1 MPVAIRIFCNALHCA
16 AKKPQGKRIP
26 TVALLPRN
34 DVVNC
39 NFYHLKFI
47 QLKSQQEETTMLKN
61 IPPILSPELL
71 KVLAEMGHSDRIC
84 IGDGNFPGAR
94 MAKAKNAIFI
104 RADGHGVPELLDAIL
119 QVIPLDTYV
128 DTPAMIMEVGE
139 QDKGLEIP
147 IWNTYKEIIAKYDD
161 RGAAAVGQYERFK
174 FYDEAQDC
182 YCIIQTGETAIYAN
196 IILQKGVIK

>member
-1 MPVAIRIFCNALHCA
+1 
-16 AKKPQGKRIP
+16 
-26 TVALLPRN
+26 
-34 DVVNC
+34 
-39 NFYHLKFI
+39 
-47 QLKSQQEETTMLKN
+47 MLKN

-84 IGDGNFPGAR
+84 IGDGNFPGAA
-94 MAKAKNAIFI
+94 MAKAKNAIFL

-128 DTPAMIMEVGE
+128 EKPAVLMEKMACDAE
-139 QDKGLEIP
+139 LEIP
-147 IWNTYKEIIAKYDD
+147 VWETYKQIVANHDE
-161 RGAAAVGQYERFK
+161 RGAEAVGNIDRFAFYE
-174 FYDEAQDC
+174 EAKDC